1 MTKLRG
7 LRIIF
12 SYRNYL
18 YCIEELTN
26 DTEQLKFILF
36 PNPGNV
42 NVALITNQEKSK
54 SYNFKL
60 FDITGKVIHSQTIS
74 NYDYID
80 ISFLNIGTYFV
91 VLEDNSNFAIKKL
104 IKSQ

>member
-1 MTKLRG
+1 M
-7 LRIIF
+7 
-12 SYRNYL
+12 
-18 YCIEELTN
+18 YCIEKGELTS